1 MSPEH
6 ALDFVAGYALHN
18 DYSERSFQLERGGQ
32 WVKGKS
38 FATFNPLGPW
48 LVTPDEAGD
57 VGNLAMRLD
66 VDGERMQDS
75 TTAEMIFG
83 VDYIVWYL
91 SQFLV
96 LEPGDLINTGTPAG
110 VGLGRK
116 PPRFLAAGEVIEL
129 SIDGLG
135 SQRQAVK

>member
-1 MSPEH
+1 M
-6 ALDFVAGYALHN
+6 
-18 DYSERSFQLERGGQ
+18 
-32 WVKGKS
+32 
-38 FATFNPLGPW
+38 
-48 LVTPDEAGD
+48 TPDEAGD

-83 VDYIVWYL
+83 VDYLVWYL